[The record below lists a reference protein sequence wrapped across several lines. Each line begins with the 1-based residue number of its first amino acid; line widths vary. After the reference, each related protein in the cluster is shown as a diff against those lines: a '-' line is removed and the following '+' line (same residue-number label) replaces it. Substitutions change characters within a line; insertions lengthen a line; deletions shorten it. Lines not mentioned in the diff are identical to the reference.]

1 MKFFLNTIIFV
12 FFYQFAKDLMNK
24 FFSDISWTLNSYYES
39 IVLLIPRLALAILVF
54 IIAYFLANG
63 IKALVVKRVS
73 PKMDDPLLAKFL
85 SRVAKVIILLIG
97 ILLVLNII
105 GLGGIA
111 GGLMASAGVS
121 AFVIGFAFKDI
132 GENFL
137 AGIILAFD
145 RPFRIG
151 DTVELDGI
159 KGLVITLNLRNTQLK
174 TFDGKDIYIPNADV
188 VKNPVVNYTIDG
200 FLRQTFS
207 VGLDYGSNVHSA
219 IGLIMEEMNKVNGI
233 LQKEKKA
240 SVGIGEMTASSLNL
254 DVYYWLDTFDK
265 SISGSDVRIEVITK
279 VLARLEK
286 EGFYLPGDIIEL
298 KNYNEGNLS
307 TKDKTNIA

>member
-1 MKFFLNTIIFV
+1 MDKFITDITQTLNEYYYNV
-12 FFYQFAKDLMNK
+12 VDLM
-24 FFSDISWTLNSYYES
+24 
-39 IVLLIPRLALAILVF
+39 PRLVLAILVF

-63 IKALVVKRVS
+63 IKGLVAKRVT

-97 ILLVLNII
+97 MLFVLNII
-105 GLGGIA
+105 GLGGVA
-111 GGLMASAGVS
+111 GGLMASAGVG
-121 AFVIGFAFKDI
+121 AFVLGFAFKDI

-151 DTVELDGI
+151 DTVELDGL
-159 KGLVITLNLRNTQLK
+159 KGLVVTLNLRNTQIK

-188 VKNPVVNYTIDG
+188 VKSPVVNYTIDG
-200 FLRQTFS
+200 YLRQNFTI
-207 VGLDYGSNVHSA
+207 GLDYSANVQQA
-219 IGLIMEEMNKVNGI
+219 IRIIMEEIKQVKGV
-233 LQKEKKA
+233 LKEGKEPNIA
-240 SVGIGEMTASSLNL
+240 IGELTASTLNL

-265 SISGSDVRIEVITK
+265 SIGGADIRIEAVTR

-286 EGFYLPGDIIEL
+286 EGFYLPGDIVEL
-298 KNYNEGNLS
+298 KNYQ
-307 TKDKTNIA
+307 DKSLRTNGEKVDVA

>member
-1 MKFFLNTIIFV
+1 MDKFF
-12 FFYQFAKDLMNK
+12 K
-24 FFSDISWTLNSYYES
+24 DISSTLTLYYES
-39 IVLLIPRLALAILVF
+39 IVLLMPRLALAVLVF
-54 IIAYFLANG
+54 IIAYFLADG
-63 IKALVVKRVS
+63 IKSLVVKRIT
-73 PKMDDPLLAKFL
+73 PRMDDPLLAKFL

-97 ILLVLNII
+97 VLFVLNII

-111 GGLMASAGVS
+111 SGLMASAGVS
-121 AFVIGFAFKDI
+121 AFVIGFAFRDI

-151 DTVELDGI
+151 DTVELDGM
-159 KGLVITLNLRNTQLK
+159 KGIVVTLNLRNTQIK

-200 FLRQTFS
+200 FLRQNFS
-207 VGLDYGSNVHSA
+207 IGLDYGANVHSA
-219 IGLIMEEMNKVNGI
+219 IGFIKEEMSQVDG
-233 LQKEKKA
+233 LLKEEKSP
-240 SVGIGEMTASSLNL
+240 SVAIGNLTASTLNL

-265 SISGSDVRIEVITK
+265 SISGTNIRIEAITK

-286 EGFYLPGDIIEL
+286 EGFYLPGDILEL
-298 KNYNEGNLS
+298 KNYQEGSLL
-307 TKDKTNIA
+307 TKAKANIA

>member
-1 MKFFLNTIIFV
+1 MDKFLI
-12 FFYQFAKDLMNK
+12 
-24 FFSDISWTLNSYYES
+24 DITQTLNGYYES
-39 IVLLIPRLALAILVF
+39 IVDLMPRLALSILVF

-63 IKALVVKRVS
+63 IKRLVIKRVT
-73 PKMDDPLLAKFL
+73 PNMDDPLLAKFL

-97 ILLVLNII
+97 MLFVLNII
-105 GLGGIA
+105 GLGGVA
-111 GGLMASAGVS
+111 GGLMASAGVG

-151 DTVELDGI
+151 DTVELSGI
-159 KGLVITLNLRNTQLK
+159 KGVVVTLNLRNSQIK

-200 FLRQTFS
+200 YLRHNFS
-207 VGLDYGSNVHSA
+207 VGLDYGSDVDAA
-219 IGLIMEEMNKVNGI
+219 IKFVLEEMNQVNGV
-233 LQKEKKA
+233 LTEEKKP
-240 SVGIGEMTASSLNL
+240 SVAVGELTASTLNL

-265 SISGSDVRIEVITK
+265 SISGVTIRKDAVTK
-279 VLARLEK
+279 VLSRLEK
-286 EGFYLPGDIIEL
+286 EGFYLPGDIVEL
-298 KNYNEGNLS
+298 KNYQEKVLLS
-307 TKDKTNIA
+307 GAKENIA

>member
-1 MKFFLNTIIFV
+1 MDKFFT
-12 FFYQFAKDLMNK
+12 
-24 FFSDISWTLNSYYES
+24 DITQTLNGYYEG
-39 IVLLIPRLALAILVF
+39 IVNLMPRLVLAILVF

-63 IKALVVKRVS
+63 IKSLVMKRVT

-85 SRVAKVIILLIG
+85 SRVAKVIILLVG
-97 ILLVLNII
+97 ILFVLHII

-111 GGLMASAGVS
+111 SGLMASAGVS
-121 AFVIGFAFKDI
+121 AFVIGFAFRDI

-151 DTVELDGI
+151 DIVELDGI
-159 KGLVITLNLRNTQLK
+159 KGLVVTLNLRNTQIK

-200 FLRQTFS
+200 FLRQNFT
-207 VGLDYGSNVHSA
+207 VGLDYGSNVHGA
-219 IGLIMEEMNKVNGI
+219 INFIMEEMNQINGI
-233 LQKEKKA
+233 LTEGKKP
-240 SVGIGEMTASSLNL
+240 SVAVGDLTASTLNL

-265 SISGSDVRIEVITK
+265 SISGTDVRIEAITK
-279 VLARLEK
+279 VLGRLEK
-286 EGFYLPGDIIEL
+286 EGFYLPGDIVEL
-298 KNYNEGNLS
+298 KNYQ
-307 TKDKTNIA
+307 NITLETEKGKENVA

>member
-1 MKFFLNTIIFV
+1 MDQFIADIIE
-12 FFYQFAKDLMNK
+12 
-24 FFSDISWTLNSYYES
+24 TLNGYYEN
-39 IVLLIPRLALAILVF
+39 IVILMPRLALAILVF
-54 IIAYFLANG
+54 IISYFIANA
-63 IKALVVKRVS
+63 IKSLVVKRVS

-97 ILLVLNII
+97 MLFVLNII

-111 GGLMASAGVS
+111 GGLMASAGVG

-137 AGIILAFD
+137 AGVILAFD

-159 KGLVITLNLRNTQLK
+159 KGLVVTLNLRNTQIK

-200 FLRQTFS
+200 FLRQNFTI
-207 VGLDYGSNVHSA
+207 GLDYGENVESA
-219 IGLIMEEMNKVNGI
+219 IGFILEEVNNVNGI
-233 LQKEKKA
+233 LKEGKKPNIA
-240 SVGIGEMTASSLNL
+240 IGDLTASTLNL
-254 DVYYWLDTFDK
+254 EVYYWLDTFDK
-265 SISGSDVRIEVITK
+265 TVSGADLRIKAITN
-279 VLARLEK
+279 VLTRLEV
-286 EGFYLPGDIIEL
+286 EGFYLPGDIVEL
-298 KNYNEGNLS
+298 KNYQN
-307 TKDKTNIA
+307 KTINTNNNANIA